1 MARVKQSGARPS
13 IACEITSDRVVAAR
27 LSEKAQPELEMFTTR
42 QLDPATLVPGLT
54 APNIQDTAALR
65 SAISGALAGMGAAS
79 KDVIAILPD
88 AAIRVLLLEFDTL
101 PAKALEAEAVVRF
114 RLKKSLPFDA
124 DTAALSYEVRQAN
137 GTVQV
142 VAAISPREVVDEY
155 ETAFR
160 DAGYAPGL
168 VLPSSLAALGLI
180 EGDRPTLMLKVD
192 PVNITVAT
200 AVNRELRM
208 IRTLDNP
215 QGENVSAAELAETLL
230 PSLVFFEDTFGARIE
245 SIFVGGISLSQ
256 EVADILHQQTG
267 AEVKELAPRLSA
279 RQNLSGD
286 HLPPSA
292 VAGVAGALL
301 G

>member
-27 LSEKAQPELEMFTTR
+27 LLDKAQTELDMFTTR

-54 APNIQDTAALR
+54 SPNIQDAPALR
-65 SAISGALAGMGAAS
+65 TAISGALAGMGVAS

-101 PAKALEAEAVVRF
+101 PAKPQEAEAVVRF

-160 DAGYAPGL
+160 DAGYAPGVL
-168 VLPSSLAALGLI
+168 LPSSLAALGLI

-192 PVNITVAT
+192 PINITVAT

-245 SIFVGGISLSQ
+245 NIFVGGISLSN
-256 EVADILHQQTG
+256 EVAAMLHQQTG
-267 AEVKELAPRLSA
+267 AEVKELAPRLSS

-286 HLPPSA
+286 RLPPSA